1 MRFLRKMF
9 SGKLGRALMPIV
21 SIILFLWLIQSSMG
35 PGTDISDVVQEI
47 FNTVSS
53 SAGRTEAEPDRNNF
67 ETSNTGTSQTNNSE
81 SVGDSLHAIK
91 TNPSDFI
98 SVSDIPAYSGDAYIA
113 VNDNVPYFTDEDY
126 STEPFEYYSDL
137 DSLGRCGLTY
147 AVVCQETMPT
157 EKRESISEVKPSGWK
172 NQKYDFVDGGWV
184 YNRCHLIGFQLSA
197 ENANKCNL
205 ITGTRYLNIEGSG
218 PSGENNDSEGQRGEG
233 SGSGSDGSDESD
245 ESGSSDS
252 QSKSGKGKQGNGAGG
267 SMSGSDTILIRSDK
281 KTDEN
286 NESGSDEDSG
296 KKGETSSE
304 KNDSASQDASDSS
317 TGKSGSDKKDTSD
330 GSNSSSKGNRTDSS
344 DKGSGSDSKNADGT
358 SETDAKPNGSK
369 SDEGKSDKDTKA
381 EGGKDGKNTSAEP
394 KKMTAKEAEKI
405 KKEIDDISQKVP
417 SSDNN
422 DCTDSSCKTSSIF
435 NSNNVGADAKNNAG
449 ENVRQQSKQEVGK
462 NPQDKEIRNIPGGS
476 GLPEK
481 SAYDDVTS
489 IVSDMQRTAAE
500 AKTEKQREKDL
511 REEAAELTDKYK
523 NMLAQRECP
532 NISYFNQKARF
543 LNGIGSISI
552 TRVVTPPVGA
562 ESVYQAV
569 AGVVKSVSRPTQRE
583 IIKAIKDKRNGYK
596 LTGLTMGRRVEASL
610 IHHNDGKCFSKSKS
624 PEDVPELCV
633 GVLLDQSESTMGEI
647 INYERLLALTI
658 EDMCRSIEIPAII
671 NGYSGGGGTVRIISY
686 VEPNSVDRKNA
697 LRLTSMRADG
707 GTPTAEALAYML
719 NRLEKR
725 PEPSKIL
732 FVVTDGNSNNK
743 AYLPM
748 LLTEAKRNHIMV
760 IAAGIGACRQSIHS
774 EFPENFLDI
783 SDMNS
788 MPRNICN
795 IIKRKLVK

>member
-21 SIILFLWLIQSSMG
+21 SIILFLWLVQSSMG
-35 PGTDISDVVQEI
+35 PDTDISDVVQEI

-53 SAGRTEAEPDRNNF
+53 SASMTETEPDRNNF

-98 SVSDIPAYSGDAYIA
+98 SVSDIPAYSGDAYVA

-157 EKRESISEVKPSGWK
+157 ERRESISEVKPSGWK

-184 YNRCHLIGFQLSA
+184 FNRCHLIGFQLSA

-205 ITGTRYLNIEGSG
+205 ITGTRYLNIEG
-218 PSGENNDSEGQRGEG
+218 
-233 SGSGSDGSDESD
+233 
-245 ESGSSDS
+245 
-252 QSKSGKGKQGNGAGG
+252 
-267 SMSGSDTILIRSDK
+267 
-281 KTDEN
+281 
-286 NESGSDEDSG
+286 
-296 KKGETSSE
+296 
-304 KNDSASQDASDSS
+304 
-317 TGKSGSDKKDTSD
+317 
-330 GSNSSSKGNRTDSS
+330 
-344 DKGSGSDSKNADGT
+344 
-358 SETDAKPNGSK
+358 
-369 SDEGKSDKDTKA
+369 
-381 EGGKDGKNTSAEP
+381 
-394 KKMTAKEAEKI
+394 
-405 KKEIDDISQKVP
+405 
-417 SSDNN
+417 
-422 DCTDSSCKTSSIF
+422 
-435 NSNNVGADAKNNAG
+435 
-449 ENVRQQSKQEVGK
+449 
-462 NPQDKEIRNIPGGS
+462 
-476 GLPEK
+476 
-481 SAYDDVTS
+481 
-489 IVSDMQRTAAE
+489 
-500 AKTEKQREKDL
+500 
-511 REEAAELTDKYK
+511 
-523 NMLAQRECP
+523 
-532 NISYFNQKARF
+532 
-543 LNGIGSISI
+543 
-552 TRVVTPPVGA
+552 
-562 ESVYQAV
+562 
-569 AGVVKSVSRPTQRE
+569 
-583 IIKAIKDKRNGYK
+583 
-596 LTGLTMGRRVEASL
+596 RVEASL

-707 GTPTAEALAYML
+707 GTPTAEALAYIL

-748 LLTEAKRNHIMV
+748 LLAEAKRNHIMV

-795 IIKRKLVK
+795 IIKRKLVN